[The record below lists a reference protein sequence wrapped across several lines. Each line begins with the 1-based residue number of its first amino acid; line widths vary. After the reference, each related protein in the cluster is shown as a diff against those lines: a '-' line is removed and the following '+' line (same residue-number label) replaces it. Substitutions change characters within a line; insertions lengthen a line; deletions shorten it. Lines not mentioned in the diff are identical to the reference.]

1 MSNFL
6 NRKFEPTFSISHD
19 QELMEERLSLSVVKG
34 QTSWLFDPNF
44 LIYKL
49 EDELIAS
56 KKQNYK
62 VPSWKRDC
70 QEWNKF
76 ILEIYA

>member
-1 MSNFL
+1 MKINYNIFQVLNFL
-6 NRKFEPTFSISHD
+6 KRKFESTFSISHD
-19 QELMEERLSLSVVKG
+19 QELMKERLSLSVVKG

-56 KKQNYK
+56 KKQNPK

-70 QEWNKF
+70 Q
-76 ILEIYA
+76 

>member
-1 MSNFL
+1 MEEGL
-6 NRKFEPTFSISHD
+6 SIS
-19 QELMEERLSLSVVKG
+19 VVRG

-44 LIYKL
+44 IIYKL

-56 KKQNYK
+56 KKQNSK

-70 QEWNKF
+70 Q
-76 ILEIYA
+76 

>member
-1 MSNFL
+1 M
-6 NRKFEPTFSISHD
+6 
-19 QELMEERLSLSVVKG
+19 
-34 QTSWLFDPNF
+34 
-44 LIYKL
+44 L
-49 EDELIAS
+49 EDELKVS
-56 KKQNYK
+56 KKQFPK

>member
-1 MSNFL
+1 
-6 NRKFEPTFSISHD
+6 
-19 QELMEERLSLSVVKG
+19 MEKRLSISVVKE

-49 EDELIAS
+49 EDELIDS
-56 KKQNYK
+56 KKQHPK

-70 QEWNKF
+70 Q
-76 ILEIYA
+76 